1 MKRDGSGANKPLPLF
16 FVRCTPILNLSNFK
30 KCVIHIMRRLWV
42 IFAEFVTV
50 TLALVFVVTLIR
62 PDWNPWRKNV
72 VEIREAA
79 APGGLLNVANAG
91 GVRLSYSEAAKKAMV
106 SVVNVSS
113 SRNAPLPPG
122 HPLSNDPLFR
132 RFFGQPEDQNEPGQ
146 GDAQASLG
154 SGVIVNADET
164 GGYVLTNDHVVSG
177 SSDIKISFAD
187 GRVMMAKVVGTDP
200 DSDLAVLRV
209 EGKGLTPIT
218 FGQSEKAAVGDVVLA
233 VGDPFGVGQTVT
245 MGIVSALG
253 RNRLNINAYENF
265 IQTDAAINPG
275 NSGGALVDV
284 NGNLIGINS
293 VIYSRTGGSLGI
305 GFAIPVSMAKDVM
318 EQIIASGSVTRGFVG
333 IGPQDITPELA
344 ESLGLSA
351 ARGALVSSVGRGS
364 PADKGGLKIGDVI
377 TTIDDKPI
385 QDSKAAM
392 TVIAALKPGVE
403 AKFKI
408 VRSQKEMT
416 VSVNIGKRQ
425 KQSRQIPKE

>member
-1 MKRDGSGANKPLPLF
+1 
-16 FVRCTPILNLSNFK
+16 
-30 KCVIHIMRRLWV
+30 MRRLWLT
-42 IFAEFVTV
+42 FAEFVTV

-72 VEIREAA
+72 VEIREST
-79 APGGLLNVANAG
+79 APGGLVNVGNLGAARN
-91 GVRLSYSEAAKKAMV
+91 SYSDAAKKAMI
-106 SVVNVSS
+106 SVVNIST
-113 SRNAPLPPG
+113 SRDSKLPAG
-122 HPLSNDPLFR
+122 HPLTNDPLFR
-132 RFFGQPEDQNEPGQ
+132 RFFGQPEDQEDPGQ
-146 GDAQASLG
+146 TEAQASLG
-154 SGVIVNADET
+154 SGVIVNADDK
-164 GGYVLTNDHVVSG
+164 GGYVLTNDHVVNG
-177 SSDIKISFAD
+177 SAEIKISFAD
-187 GRVMMAKVVGTDP
+187 GRVMMGKVVGTDP

-253 RNRLNINAYENF
+253 RNRLGVNNYENF

-318 EQIIASGSVTRGFVG
+318 EQIIAQGSVTRGFVG
-333 IGPQDITPELA
+333 VSQQDITPELA
-344 ESLGLSA
+344 ESLRLPE
-351 ARGALVSSVGRGS
+351 ARGVLVSNVSRAS
-364 PADKGGLKIGDVI
+364 PAEKAGLKTGDVI
-377 TTIDDKPI
+377 TAINDKPI

-392 TVIAALKPGVE
+392 TIIASLKPGSD
-403 AKFKI
+403 AKFSLI
-408 VRSQKEMT
+408 RSQKDIM
-416 VSVNIGKRQ
+416 VNVTIGKRP
-425 KQSRQIPKE
+425 KLTRQNINE